1 MLREE
6 ECRTKAQECEEMAA
20 RIRDPDL
27 RQLWEEMA
35 TKWRH
40 LAKQVQAS
48 SR

>member
-20 RIRDPDL
+20 RVPESNLKR
-27 RQLWEEMA
+27 LWIEMA

-40 LAKQVQAS
+40 LARQVKTS
-48 SR
+48 SK